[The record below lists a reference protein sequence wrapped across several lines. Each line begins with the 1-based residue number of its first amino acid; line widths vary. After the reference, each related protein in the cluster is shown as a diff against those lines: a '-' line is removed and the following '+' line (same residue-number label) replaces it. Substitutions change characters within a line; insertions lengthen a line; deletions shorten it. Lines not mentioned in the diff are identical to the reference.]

1 MFSISTVLILS
12 QLNLSKK
19 LNDLDGWVELCR
31 RWSLYVN
38 CQHNYNSWHALLYS
52 SVHTRTNFSPFSG
65 GLKEGKVNDSA
76 PRAHQFNST
85 RSQGRK
91 SFEEVPQSLQTE
103 AASFSVICYH
113 VACLFTVSTNS
124 S

>member
-1 MFSISTVLILS
+1 MS
-12 QLNLSKK
+12 QLVPL
-19 LNDLDGWVELCR
+19 LEMPT
-31 RWSLYVN
+31 SL
-38 CQHNYNSWHALLYS
+38 QFTA
-52 SVHTRTNFSPFSG
+52 HTHTHTYIGACTSIQTLIPPAEAV
-65 GLKEGKVNDSA
+65 KEREVNDSA
-76 PRAHQFNST
+76 PCAHQFNST

-91 SFEEVPQSLQTE
+91 SFEEVPQSLQME